1 MLTYVAHHT
10 PPAPENR
17 ALRTQAPPKRGVGD
31 TAGDC
36 LPEELIT
43 RGSLA
48 IPGVKWEGGCRR
60 RRRGDEAVPRRRTA
74 AVPSNWATDPLPAG
88 RTSPR
93 ERNRR
98 FRARSEAGWRRRAN
112 LARPLVCRR
121 ACRIAPA
128 PRKALEC
135 NGIPFRGA
143 RRRWKQL
150 RRCEN
155 ISRSK
160 AVF

>member
-74 AVPSNWATDPLPAG
+74 AVPSNWAADPLPAG
-88 RTSPR
+88 RTSPQ
-93 ERNRR
+93 ERTADFARVLRR
-98 FRARSEAGWRRRAN
+98 DGGGGRILHARSSVGERA
-112 LARPLVCRR
+112 V
-121 ACRIAPA
+121 
-128 PRKALEC
+128 
-135 NGIPFRGA
+135 
-143 RRRWKQL
+143 
-150 RRCEN
+150 
-155 ISRSK
+155 
-160 AVF
+160 